1 MFILDSPIEC
11 MSSSISSASRVS
23 RGPLLTRSLTTTYLR
38 RSSCSGVTLIGAS
51 PMPISSLAWFTT
63 GLESKDD
70 EVVVVISSIIS

>member
-1 MFILDSPIEC
+1 M
-11 MSSSISSASRVS
+11 
-23 RGPLLTRSLTTTYLR
+23 
-38 RSSCSGVTLIGAS
+38 IGAS